1 MIMGSSCGR
10 HKRSE
15 HNVVEALIQPRL
27 EDPGDT
33 TVESVRRKVSKV
45 RGAVIDTRK
54 ATVSRRSISLFKE
67 DREKTHWEAERISAA
82 LQKHPVLCDLEAEA
96 REEMVKSM
104 ELYSLGAGEVVV
116 EEGEVARNFFVIG
129 HGAVEVIQ
137 RGRRIN
143 ILKAGESF
151 GEKALLHNTVRSA
164 TVRTLDRCTLW
175 GLDRQAFQKA
185 FETVSAR
192 SYQENKAFIQSVPL
206 LSLLTTEQKESLLAV
221 LVAHQYQAG
230 QKVVVEGEK
239 GDLLFIVKEGV
250 VACTVGGEETRRMGP
265 GDYFGEQALLHDT
278 VRSATVTALD
288 AVRVLSIAREQAIEV
303 LGNSLERVIYRNSQ
317 RMALDESPLFAPL
330 AEQTKERLID
340 AMEVVCYED
349 GEVILPE
356 QTVLRFRAFMVLK
369 GELRAREGVWTAGR
383 LTIVGASQMM
393 SNSEEI
399 VQWDVIAVGETHIAQ
414 FTKEIFERTVG
425 GSVSDVSQQIQAL
438 TVLRQVSI
446 FRSFS
451 HERLLKLYS
460 VRNN

>member
-1 MIMGSSCGR
+1 MGGSCGR
-10 HKRSE
+10 HKRADACIVQTLLSRPE
-15 HNVVEALIQPRL
+15 EAVNTSA
-27 EDPGDT
+27 G
-33 TVESVRRKVSKV
+33 SVRRKTSKM

-54 ATVSRRSISLFKE
+54 MTNPRRSISLFKE

-82 LQKHPVLCDLEAEA
+82 LQKHPVLMDLDVEA

-104 ELYSLGAGEVVV
+104 ELFTLGAGEVVV
-116 EEGEVARNFFVIG
+116 EEGEVATSFFVIG

-137 RGRRIN
+137 RGRRVN
-143 ILKAGESF
+143 ILKAGDSF

-175 GLDRQAFQKA
+175 GLDRQSFQKA

-192 SYQENKAFIQSVPL
+192 NYQENKAFIQSVPL
-206 LSLLTTEQKESLLAV
+206 LGLLTDEQKESLLAV
-221 LVAHQYQAG
+221 LVTHQYQAG
-230 QKVVVEGEK
+230 QKVVMEGEK
-239 GDLLFIVKEGV
+239 GDLLFIVKQGI
-250 VACTVGGEETRRMGP
+250 VACSVSGEETRRMGS
-265 GDYFGEQALLHDT
+265 GEYFGEQALLHDT
-278 VRSATVTALD
+278 VRSATVTAIDNVKL
-288 AVRVLSIAREQAIEV
+288 LSIAREQAIEV

-330 AEQTKERLID
+330 ADHMKEQLID
-340 AMEVVCYED
+340 AMEVLCYED
-349 GEVILPE
+349 GDVILPE
-356 QTVLRFRAFMVLK
+356 QTVLRFRAFVVLK

-399 VQWDVIAVGETHIAQ
+399 LQWDVIAVGETHIAQ
-414 FTKEIFERTVG
+414 FTKEVFERTVG
-425 GSVSDVSQQIQAL
+425 GSVSDISQQIQAL
-438 TVLRQVSI
+438 SVLRQVSI

-460 VRNN
+460 VRTN